1 VILRRKHPFAIAMAS
16 VLLAAA
22 VSLFAGLNYNA
33 SKSNT
38 GNMIV
43 HSSSVS
49 PAQAAA
55 ILREVDK
62 ASAPTEADV
71 RGYLTK
77 AEVKQ
82 EAIAKIVIERTGGK
96 TTVLLLESPD
106 DLAKAESVANTNTSR
121 SNTQHN

>member
-1 VILRRKHPFAIAMAS
+1 VDSQRKHVFAITRAGIVA
-16 VLLAAA
+16 VAA

-38 GNMIV
+38 GNIVV

-49 PAQAAA
+49 GAQAAS
-55 ILREVDK
+55 ILREIDK

-77 AEVKQ
+77 AGVKPG
-82 EAIAKIVIERTGGK
+82 AIAKIVIETTDGK
-96 TTVLLLESPD
+96 TTVLLLDDAGDES
-106 DLAKAESVANTNTSR
+106 KARSVANITTSR

>member
-1 VILRRKHPFAIAMAS
+1 MISQSIRIASAGI
-16 VLLAAA
+16 VLAAA

-38 GNMIV
+38 GNVIV
-43 HSSSVS
+43 TPPSVGS
-49 PAQAAA
+49 GQAAV
-55 ILREVDK
+55 ILREIDE

-77 AEVKQ
+77 AGVKPGV
-82 EAIAKIVIERTGGK
+82 IAKIIIEQTGGK
-96 TTVLLLESPD
+96 TTVLLLEKPD
-106 DLAKAESVANTNTSR
+106 DETKARSVVNTNTSR

>member
-1 VILRRKHPFAIAMAS
+1 MSSQRKHISIATAGI
-16 VLLAAA
+16 VALGA

-38 GNMIV
+38 GNIVV

-49 PAQAAA
+49 GAQAAS
-55 ILREVDK
+55 ILRDIDK

-71 RGYLTK
+71 RGYLAT
-77 AEVKQ
+77 AGVKPG
-82 EAIAKIVIERTGGK
+82 AIAKIVIEQTGGK
-96 TTVLLLESPD
+96 TTVLLLD
-106 DLAKAESVANTNTSR
+106 DAGDEGKARSAANITTSR